1 MQSSRYILDFEKPIL
16 ELEGKIEELRNL
28 IEKEGMDFK
37 DELIS
42 LEERLKKLQKEIF
55 SNLTPWQRVQLARHP
70 NRPKTLTLIELI
82 FEEFF
87 ELHGDRVF
95 GDDQAIVGGLAK
107 VGEFKVVVIG
117 HQKGETVRE
126 NLTRNF
132 GMAHPEGYRKAKRLM
147 KLAEKF
153 VKPVISFIDTPGA
166 YPGIE
171 AEERGQAQ
179 AIAENLEEMAR
190 LKVPIL
196 VIVIGEGGSGGALGI
211 GIGDRIFMLENAIY
225 SVISP
230 EGCAAILWK
239 DQEKVEEAA
248 SALKL
253 TARDLLSLE
262 LIDGIISE
270 PLGGAHRDPQGT
282 AQTIKKTI
290 LTTLPELTRIPFS
303 TLLKGR
309 HQRYRQIGVYK
320 RG

>member
-1 MQSSRYILDFEKPIL
+1 MQRSRYILDFEKPIL
-16 ELEGKIEELRNL
+16 ELEGKIEELRSL

-37 DELIS
+37 DELIN
-42 LEERLKKLQKEIF
+42 LEKRLKKLQKEIF

-82 FEEFF
+82 FEEFL

-153 VKPVISFIDTPGA
+153 AKPVISFIDTPGA

-196 VIVIGEGGSGGALGI
+196 VIVAGEGGSGGALGI

-253 TARDLLSLE
+253 TAQDLLSLG
-262 LIDGIISE
+262 LIDGIIPE

-282 AQTIKKTI
+282 AQSIKKTI
-290 LTTLPELTRIPFS
+290 LTTLPQLTQIPLS
-303 TLLKGR
+303 TLLKER
-309 HQRYRQIGVYK
+309 HKRYRKIGVYK
-320 RG
+320 TG